1 MTKDFEKTDFVTTEL
16 ELCGTRISVMRAGH
30 GESMLILRGGDASDD
45 WRPYMSA
52 LAERF
57 DVIVPEHP
65 GFGGKAKPEWLDS
78 TRDYAN
84 YYLDFLEALD
94 LRRVHLVGFALGG
107 WIAAELATRDC
118 SRLASLTLVSPF
130 GIYEQG
136 VETLDTFL
144 RTEEQGVRDTF
155 HDEAVAEAEIARTLA
170 PETEDVRLS
179 NQITIAQVSWT
190 PRNYDPD
197 LRKWLHRIHAPTLI
211 VWGAQ
216 NRVLPVAYAAAWG
229 RLTPGSRVEIMPD
242 CGHAPQIEQP
252 ERLVRLVDSF
262 IAEQRAP
269 S

>member
-1 MTKDFEKTDFVTTEL
+1 MTEDVKKTEL
-16 ELCGTRISVMRAGH
+16 ELCGARISIMRAGH
-30 GESMLILRGGDASDD
+30 GQPLLILRGGDASDD
-45 WRPYMSA
+45 WRPFMDA
-52 LAERF
+52 LAAKY

-94 LRRVHLVGFALGG
+94 LRGVHVVGFALGG

-118 SRLASLTLVSPF
+118 SRIASLALVSPF
-130 GIYEQG
+130 GIFEQDAG
-136 VETLDTFL
+136 GLDTFL
-144 RTEEQGVRDTF
+144 RSEEQGVRDMF
-155 HDEAVAEAEIARTLA
+155 HNEAVAEAELARVLA

-197 LRKWLHRIHAPTLI
+197 LRKWLHRVHARTLI

-216 NRVLPVAYAAAWG
+216 DRILPAVYAQAWG
-229 RLTPGSRVEIMPD
+229 KLIPGSRVEIMPD

-252 ERLVRLVDSF
+252 ERFVRLVDSF
-262 IAEQRAP
+262 IAEQRAT